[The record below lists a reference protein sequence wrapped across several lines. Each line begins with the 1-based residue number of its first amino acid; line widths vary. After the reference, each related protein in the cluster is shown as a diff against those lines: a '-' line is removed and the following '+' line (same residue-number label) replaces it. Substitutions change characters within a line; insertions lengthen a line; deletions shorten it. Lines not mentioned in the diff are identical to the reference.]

1 MLKQNH
7 GVHTQKLT
15 QLYKLK
21 IFGFHVS
28 FWGCSLKNAK
38 YAFGIRAFEKNMLG
52 ENKKGQT
59 LPDGY
64 DARISIPS
72 QDFKFNRSAGKVF
85 TGR

>member
-38 YAFGIRAFEKNMLG
+38 YAFGIRAFEKTCWV
-52 ENKKGQT
+52 KTKQGQT

-72 QDFKFNRSAGKVF
+72 QDFKFDRSAGKAF
-85 TGR
+85 TRR